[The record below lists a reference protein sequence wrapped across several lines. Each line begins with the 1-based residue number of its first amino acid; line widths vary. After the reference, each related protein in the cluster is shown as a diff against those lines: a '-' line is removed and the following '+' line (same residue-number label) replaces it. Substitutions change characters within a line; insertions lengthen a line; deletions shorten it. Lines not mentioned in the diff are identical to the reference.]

1 MRSKTFALTAVML
14 MMVSAFGAVLLT
26 CTDGAEA
33 AAAPN
38 PPYAFSQTLT
48 VDIRSSL
55 PKHTTYYMVAGD
67 TFNVHRGAWDVW
79 YGGWFNTKYEKY
91 VDITSVKW
99 EQLGYNVGVTW
110 DAGGISGLAP
120 YGHDLDRLRVDWV
133 LRYSDHG
140 SGHHTVED
148 SGYFYIKVQ
157 GPVGVRLDCGDGVYK
172 ELLGRNSVVL
182 PHEPKDGMTHVGW
195 RQGTK
200 TYQPGETYTTRMTL
214 PILHDLTAV
223 YDPIPPTPYS
233 VTLISDP
240 LPTSIE
246 TSAGTVTLT
255 NGVGT
260 ILGGTV
266 MHQPDL
272 QRERH
277 ILHRWTDA
285 AGNTYDWSKPVTSD
299 LILTADWREHF
310 SVSVQ
315 GNKVTV
321 TLSPD
326 LPTEYTT
333 HQINWGDNTVN
344 SELTHLYAATGDYTI
359 TVRSGQWGTWAS
371 SSTTINIDEVTTVT
385 YTVTFDSAGGSAVPS
400 QTVQSGQMAIE
411 PAAPTRPG
419 YNFTG
424 WYLDGKLYD
433 FNTPVTGD
441 LYLSAGWKAVAVDDD
456 KDDDEPAN
464 NLLLIL
470 LTVLTIISLAI
481 TLFTRSPY
489 AFGLTVILALI
500 ELALLTGALAGVIA

>member
-1 MRSKTFALTAVML
+1 MSRNLFAVVGALAALALLLSSSFLMTASAVSPNVYNANHTITVETGQALDVDILPYFPEEVRNPDGTTYPLYTTWGEGGQKTFYGFAE
-14 MMVSAFGAVLLT
+14 SH
-26 CTDGAEA
+26 TDYPEW
-33 AAAPN
+33 
-38 PPYAFSQTLT
+38 LT
-48 VDIRSSL
+48 VTQGVNNVPRLQLTGTPPGPGTYNVDLGLGMSLSDL
-55 PKHTTYYMVAGD
+55 PK
-67 TFNVHRGAWDVW
+67 TF
-79 YGGWFNTKYEKY
+79 
-91 VDITSVKW
+91 
-99 EQLGYNVGVTW
+99 VG
-110 DAGGISGLAP
+110 I
-120 YGHDLDRLRVDWV
+120 V
-133 LRYSDHG
+133 LRC
-140 SGHHTVED
+140 V
-148 SGYFYIKVQ
+148 I
-157 GPVGVRLDCGDGVYK
+157 
-172 ELLGRNSVVL
+172 VV
-182 PHEPKDGMTHVGW
+182 H
-195 RQGTK
+195 
-200 TYQPGETYTTRMTL
+200 
-214 PILHDLTAV
+214 
-223 YDPIPPTPYS
+223 DPIPPTPYS

-240 LPTSIE
+240 LPATIE

-260 ILGGTV
+260 ILGGTI

-299 LILTADWREHF
+299 LTLTADWREHF

-344 SELTHLYAATGDYTI
+344 SELTHLYALPGEYTV

-371 SSTTINIDEVTTVT
+371 SSTTINIDEVMTVT
-385 YTVTFDSAGGSAVPS
+385 YTVTFDTAGGTAVPS

-419 YNFTG
+419 YNFIG

-441 LYLSAGWKAVAVDDD
+441 LYLSAGWEAVAVDDD

-481 TLFTRSPY
+481 TLFTRSPH